1 MRSSEIENACMVV
14 RTPVTRAAA
23 AIEAAPGTVEHAT
36 RARSSEVLV
45 NHGGR
50 TRQCGYKPPF

>member
-1 MRSSEIENACMVV
+1 MRSSDIENACMVV
-14 RTPVTRAAA
+14 RDPVARAAP

-50 TRQCGYKPPF
+50 TRQCGYESYS

>member
-1 MRSSEIENACMVV
+1 MHVV
-14 RTPVTRAAA
+14 RTPVTRAAP

-50 TRQCGYKPPF
+50 TRQCGYEWHS